1 MYIEKT
7 TFLIYG
13 NSGEFMGEGLLFN
26 GNWAIVQYIMTR
38 TSNIQWDVMIFFLA
52 HLA

>member
-13 NSGEFMGEGLLFN
+13 NSGEFVGEGLLFN
-26 GNWAIVQYIMTR
+26 AN
-38 TSNIQWDVMIFFLA
+38 
-52 HLA
+52 

>member
-1 MYIEKT
+1 MLGSIIPMYIEKT

-26 GNWAIVQYIMTR
+26 GN
-38 TSNIQWDVMIFFLA
+38 
-52 HLA
+52 